1 MSNKIEQ
8 DYLAIS
14 GRKFWQTVS
23 ICVRGLEVGNVL
35 SNMKLAEIYQK
46 KSQNGFKL
54 ILKEYSSFYAPAFSH
69 KKISTKLHTYFVITN
84 LYK

>member
-46 KSQNGFKL
+46 SQNGFKS
-54 ILKEYSSFYAPAFSH
+54 ILKEYSGFYAPAFSQ
-69 KKISTKLHTYFVITN
+69 KKINQISYFVITN

>member
-46 KSQNGFKL
+46 KPKWVQ
-54 ILKEYSSFYAPAFSH
+54 
-69 KKISTKLHTYFVITN
+69 TN
-84 LYK
+84 SKGVF

>member
-23 ICVRGLEVGNVL
+23 ICVQGLEVGNVL

-46 KSQNGFKL
+46 KPKWVQINSKGVF
-54 ILKEYSSFYAPAFSH
+54 
-69 KKISTKLHTYFVITN
+69 
-84 LYK
+84 